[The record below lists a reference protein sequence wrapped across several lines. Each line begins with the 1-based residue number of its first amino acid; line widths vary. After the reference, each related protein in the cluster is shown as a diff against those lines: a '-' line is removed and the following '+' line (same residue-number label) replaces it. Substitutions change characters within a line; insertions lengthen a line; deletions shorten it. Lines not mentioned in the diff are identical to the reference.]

1 VEEIQY
7 TFGDSIEEELI
18 RELLEGCGL
27 PHEDIAKHLNH
38 FILAKD
44 GNHLI
49 GTIGLEIYGK
59 DGLLRSLAV
68 ASFYRSRGI
77 AKALYDK
84 ILGYA
89 HLQGIKTLYLLTT
102 SAMDFFSKLGFAKGE
117 RDNVPESIRMTKEF
131 QSLCPSTAVCM
142 TKKIDKEAQY
152 YPKEALLLQPDVP
165 GARMWGVALEK
176 TMFTYFEV
184 QPNSLFETHHHE
196 SEQITMVLEGE
207 LFFEIDGRIV
217 GVKKGEVIAI
227 PSGVPHA
234 VFTRET
240 FAKAVDGW
248 SPVIE
253 KYKK

>member
-1 VEEIQY
+1 MEEIQY
-7 TFGDSIEEELI
+7 TFGDSIEEESI
-18 RELLEGCGL
+18 RELLKGCGL
-27 PHEDIAKHLNH
+27 PYEDIAKHLNH

-49 GTIGLEIYGK
+49 GTIGLEIFGK

-68 ASFYRSRGI
+68 GNFYRSRGI
-77 AKALYDK
+77 AKALYDR

-89 HLQGIKTLYLLTT
+89 HLQGITTLYLLTT
-102 SAMDFFSKLGFAKGE
+102 SAIGFFSKLGFTKGE

-131 QSLCPSTAVCM
+131 QGLCPSTAICM

-152 YPKEALLLQPDVP
+152 YPKEVLLLQPDVP
-165 GARMWGVALEK
+165 GARMWRVALEK

-184 QPNSLFETHHHE
+184 QPNSHFETHHHE

-207 LFFEIDGRIV
+207 LFFEIDGRIID
-217 GVKKGEVIAI
+217 VKKGEVIAI

-234 VFTRET
+234 VYTRET

-248 SPVIE
+248 SPVME
-253 KYKK
+253 KYKN